1 MLQQGDGKINVITLS
16 LTKHQIDRI
25 AISIYGYMDFGTGSS
40 AAVPNFVRRPPFFA
54 PALCW

>member
-1 MLQQGDGKINVITLS
+1 MCIRDRS

-25 AISIYGYMDFGTGSS
+25 AISIYGYMDFGTGYS
-40 AAVPNFVRRPPFFA
+40 AAVPNFVSRPPFFA